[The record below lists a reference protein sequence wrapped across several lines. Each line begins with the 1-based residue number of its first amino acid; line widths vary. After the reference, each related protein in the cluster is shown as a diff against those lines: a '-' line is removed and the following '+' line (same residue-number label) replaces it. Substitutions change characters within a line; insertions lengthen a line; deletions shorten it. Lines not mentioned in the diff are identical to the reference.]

1 MRTILTVLIL
11 VGIVVFLGVELSDR
25 GRLLDRLLPA
35 ESPDAVDF
43 TALKLHDKPNQYL
56 VCPPDF
62 CADTPHRTSPVFE
75 LPLAEL
81 STRWQRL
88 IAGEPRI
95 VTLAVDPNLQEFQ
108 YIQRTEWVRFPD
120 VIAVKLIALGPDR
133 STLAIYSRSI
143 YGRSDLGANRARID
157 GWLAA
162 LQQAH

>member
-1 MRTILTVLIL
+1 MRTSLAVFIL

-35 ESPDAVDF
+35 GSPDAVDF
-43 TALKLHDKPNQYL
+43 ATLKLHGKPNQYL
-56 VCPPDF
+56 VCPQDF
-62 CADTPHRTSPVFE
+62 CTEPPHRVSPAFNFSVE
-75 LPLAEL
+75 EL

-95 VTLAVDPNLQEFQ
+95 VTLSVDPNLQQFQ
-108 YIQRTEWVRFPD
+108 YTQRTEWVRFPD
-120 VIAVKLIALGPDR
+120 VIAVKLITLGPDR

-143 YGRSDLGANRARID
+143 YGRSDFGTNRARID

-162 LQQAH
+162 LQHAR